1 MLIWLV
7 ETSGDLVHRGLWASW
22 SHVNPQGGEE
32 AKDATFKVFWVL
44 HDVLLVTW
52 VARIQCIS
60 ETSVVVVPLHH
71 KWSSGVVLGM
81 FLSRP
86 HLSRPASGVEVALGR
101 TIEGW
106 ELGIL
111 TAVVILDMVETLFE
125 VLMALAWLISVGLE
139 DDVSE
144 QRSKLSSADIVGS

>member
-1 MLIWLV
+1 
-7 ETSGDLVHRGLWASW
+7 
-22 SHVNPQGGEE
+22 
-32 AKDATFKVFWVL
+32 
-44 HDVLLVTW
+44 
-52 VARIQCIS
+52 
-60 ETSVVVVPLHH
+60 
-71 KWSSGVVLGM
+71 M